1 MISVSEGELQKMEE
15 ELCMAKEKNHE
26 LCRTIEV
33 LKAEV
38 DSVRKE
44 RNDLEESLQLA
55 KAGKEQSV
63 SAFEKHISFL
73 EGAID
78 AYQYALNSRR

>member
-15 ELCMAKEKNHE
+15 ELCMVKEKNHE

-33 LKAEV
+33 LKSEV
-38 DSVRKE
+38 NSVRKE
-44 RNDLEESLQLA
+44 RDDLEKSLQLVE
-55 KAGKEQSV
+55 AGKEQSV
-63 SAFEKHISFL
+63 SALEKRISFL